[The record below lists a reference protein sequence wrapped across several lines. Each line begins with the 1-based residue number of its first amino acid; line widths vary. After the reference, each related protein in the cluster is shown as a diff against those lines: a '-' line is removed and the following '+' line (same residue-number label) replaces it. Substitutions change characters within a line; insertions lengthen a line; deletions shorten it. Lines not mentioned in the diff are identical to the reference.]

1 MNLPGSAAS
10 RSSLISSVKEP
21 VTLSYRMETELLLL
35 KMTELLQE
43 VIAILPTEN
52 TKILEK
58 ISALQALLQSAKETN
73 HTYFS

>member
-1 MNLPGSAAS
+1 
-10 RSSLISSVKEP
+10 
-21 VTLSYRMETELLLL
+21 METELLLL